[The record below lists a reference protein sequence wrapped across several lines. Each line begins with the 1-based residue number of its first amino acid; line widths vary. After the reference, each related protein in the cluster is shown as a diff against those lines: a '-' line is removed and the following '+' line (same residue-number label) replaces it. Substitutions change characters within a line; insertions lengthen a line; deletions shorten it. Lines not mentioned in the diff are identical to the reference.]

1 MKLNQLT
8 ALPPD
13 NECETVATGF
23 QHLDHLTG
31 GLRTGQLCT
40 IAARPGMGKTA
51 FAVSLLRNIGVVQ
64 KVPTVYFSLESSEWE
79 IKERLKTS
87 ITGRLESGPKPS
99 EEMMDVMKKIGFRY
113 RDVDQEAIQSIE
125 EAPVWIEDDLEAD
138 IDEIVR
144 RMEQLRQESHVR
156 LVIVD
161 SISLLMLGRNQME
174 QTQAIEKLYQT
185 ASRLEQA
192 VILTSPVNLSRE
204 VNKECK
210 RPHLS
215 GLCNWEQIGSFS
227 SVVMFVYRPEYYYFE
242 IFEDDCDSY
251 DFELSDNGITHLY
264 RICDT
269 FEDGSTA
276 IEMAD
281 IMVEK
286 NDFGD
291 AGDVRMASLSA
302 KPCKKQRSCFHR
314 NSLVWQFF
322 AMIWSKRCS

>member
-64 KVPTVYFSLESSEWE
+64 KVPTAYFSLESSEWE
-79 IKERLKTS
+79 IKERLKAS
-87 ITGRLESGPKPS
+87 ITGRLESVPKPS
-99 EEMMDVMKKIGFRY
+99 AEMMDVMKVIGFRY

-144 RMEQLRQESHVR
+144 RMEQLRQESQVR
-156 LVIVD
+156 VVIVD
-161 SISLLMLGRNQME
+161 SISSLMLGRNQME
-174 QTQAIEKLYQT
+174 QTQAIKKLYQT
-185 ASRLEQA
+185 AGRLKQT

-215 GLCNWEQIGSFS
+215 DLCNWEQIGSFS
-227 SVVMFVYRPEYYYFE
+227 SVVMFVYRPDYYYFE
-242 IFEDDCDSY
+242 MFEDDCDSY
-251 DFELSDNGITHLY
+251 DFELSENGITHLY

-276 IEMAD
+276 LEMAD
-281 IMVEK
+281 IVVEK
-286 NDFGD
+286 SDFGD
-291 AGDVRMASLSA
+291 TGFVRMHFDKHVSFWE
-302 KPCKKQRSCFHR
+302 C
-314 NSLVWQFF
+314 
-322 AMIWSKRCS
+322 

>member
-23 QHLDHLTG
+23 QQLDHLTG

-174 QTQAIEKLYQT
+174 QTQAIKKLYQT

-291 AGDVRMASLSA
+291 AGDVRMHFDKHVSFWE
-302 KPCKKQRSCFHR
+302 C
-314 NSLVWQFF
+314 
-322 AMIWSKRCS
+322 